1 MIQINKNVGETPLE
15 LLERLRR
22 ERPELAQETLS
33 YAGRLDPMAEGVML
47 VLVGEEE
54 NKKENREKFLG
65 KDKEYVA
72 TFLVGAKTDTGDC
85 LGLITS
91 DIDGVHNTDSAS
103 EVTESKIKNQVEELK
118 SINTQTYPWFSG
130 KTVDGTKL
138 FDHFKS
144 GNTDIERPEQN
155 IQIKEVEMRDFW
167 PQKTEDVKNYIFDS
181 VAKVHGD
188 FRQEEIV
195 ASWRKFFAEYKNEK
209 IPTFEIRIVVSSGT
223 FIRALTENFDFPT
236 TLLKL
241 KRIGIK
247 YNEL

>member
-33 YAGRLDPMAEGVML
+33 YAGRLDPMAEGVMF

-54 NKKENREKFLG
+54 NKKENREKFLS
-65 KDKEYVA
+65 KDKEYSA
-72 TFLVGAKTDTGDC
+72 TFLVGVKTDTGDC
-85 LGLITS
+85 LGLILN
-91 DIDGVHNTDSAS
+91 DAGLVG
-103 EVTESKIKNQVEELK
+103 EVTEHKIKNQVEKLK
-118 SINTQTYPWFSG
+118 SITSQTYPWFSG

-144 GNTDIERPEQN
+144 GNTDIERPEQD
-155 IQIKEVEMRDFW
+155 IQIKEVEVRDFW

-181 VAKVHGD
+181 IAKVRGD

-195 ASWRKFFAEYKNEK
+195 AGWRKFFTEYKNDK

-241 KRIGIK
+241 KRTNIK
-247 YNEL
+247 